1 MCYHPSRVLLAVLTS
16 LLLVH
21 SGRAVAGDMRGIVTA
36 VDTTKNELRV
46 EGRGAARGSTWS
58 FVVDDKTLVLFGA
71 DKASTADLQPGRHV
85 RVEFQDNGDGTRL
98 ARVVHASGRRPAP
111 AAAAP
116 APAPATATP
125 AGDVVRGVLQRISRA
140 DWEIVVIG
148 PGPKG
153 PETETTLAVPE
164 GTKVAREG
172 KSASLETLK
181 EGDAVVVRVEKR
193 DGKATAVEVQAGPG
207 ATLSAAA
214 PPTERGKAISRLRQV
229 LHIAD
234 EVLRHMEPE
243 GDDPKKP

>member
-1 MCYHPSRVLLAVLTS
+1 MSYHPSRVLLAVLMSS
-16 LLLVH
+16 LLFH

-71 DKASTADLQPGRHV
+71 EKAAAADLQPGRHV
-85 RVEFQDNGDGTRL
+85 RVEFQENGAGTRL

-116 APAPATATP
+116 APATATP
-125 AGDVVRGVLQRISRA
+125 AGDIVSGVLQRISRA
-140 DWEIVVIG
+140 DREIVVIG

-164 GTKVAREG
+164 GTKVVREG

-193 DGKATAVEVQAGPG
+193 EGKATAVEVQAGPG

-214 PPTERGKAISRLRQV
+214 PPAERGKAISRLRQV

-243 GDDPKKP
+243 GGDQKKP